1 MTQCKIVTLMKKT
14 PLIIILSIFVLVA
27 AARDG
32 RLGLTEHSASTNA
45 ENIIPLQFKFSET
58 DGSSGAVM
66 LIPSGEAGSRRVEWS
81 EPKTKFSTSVR
92 AIEDPA
98 SGQIILSDDGR
109 PVLCYNYKTVFE
121 KDVIDTMP
129 ANKYR
134 REANDT
140 FMANPSIYAVPR
152 SNYIHPVYGPSGEL
166 LTRDWSKDHPHH
178 RGIYWAWPEVE
189 FGKKLG
195 DLHALQIVFARPTGK
210 IKLING
216 PDYAQVEAENI

>member
-1 MTQCKIVTLMKKT
+1 
-14 PLIIILSIFVLVA
+14 
-27 AARDG
+27 
-32 RLGLTEHSASTNA
+32 
-45 ENIIPLQFKFSET
+45 
-58 DGSSGAVM
+58 
-66 LIPSGEAGSRRVEWS
+66 
-81 EPKTKFSTSVR
+81 
-92 AIEDPA
+92 
-98 SGQIILSDDGR
+98 
-109 PVLCYNYKTVFE
+109 
-121 KDVIDTMP
+121 MP

-152 SNYIHPVYGPSGEL
+152 SNYIHPVYGLSGEM

-210 IKLING
+210 IKF
-216 PDYAQVEAENI
+216 DK